1 MDLRAILLDFDGLI
15 CDTERAARHSWTAL
29 FASHGLDFPD
39 GLWRRM
45 AGRHDGEEL
54 ALARLADEL
63 GTPVPPEERERRR
76 ALKAELCRA
85 EGLRPG
91 VTALLDEAERRGVA
105 AHVVSSSSADWVEPH
120 LLRLGVRA
128 RFASLVTGDLVE
140 RRKPAPDLYLLALRR
155 AGLSPR
161 EAYAFEDSPVGLGAA
176 RAAGLRCAVVPSA
189 AAEGASLAGASAVLD
204 SLDAFPFDQH
214 TEGSHSR

>member
-1 MDLRAILLDFDGLI
+1 MDVRAILLDFDGLI
-15 CDTERAARHSWTAL
+15 CDTEQAARDSWTAL
-29 FASHGLDFPD
+29 FTSHGLDFPD
-39 GLWRRM
+39 SLWRRM

-54 ALARLADEL
+54 ALARLAAER

-76 ALKAELCRA
+76 GLKAELCRA
-85 EGLRPG
+85 KGLRPG

-120 LLRLGVRA
+120 LLRLGVRE

-161 EAYAFEDSPVGLGAA
+161 EAYAFEDSAVGLRAA
-176 RAAGLRCAVVPSA
+176 RAAGLRCVVVPSA
-189 AAEGASLAGASAVLD
+189 AAEGAALDGAFAVLD
-204 SLDAFPFDQH
+204 SLDAFHFDQH